1 MIMFKIINAIFF
13 LLLLNGCVQNS
24 AFLGPALTMASTGSV
39 LQAGLSHGSNEV
51 IKKITGKTTIENIK
65 EALASS
71 ENENKI
77 RGNIKRKIRKV
88 SKIKDLSS
96 Q

>member
-1 MIMFKIINAIFF
+1 MFKITNAIFF

-39 LQAGLSHGSNEV
+39 LQAGLSHGTNEV
-51 IKKITGKTTIENIK
+51 IKKITGKTTIENVK